1 MSLSQWQQYE
11 LWAEKK
17 GQWGKVASFREFDLA
32 STVLR
37 NYKYRMRLVRVSY
50 EGDAPVLNEVL
61 VEVGATRR
69 EP

>member
-1 MSLSQWQQYE
+1 MPGWQQYE
-11 LWAEKK
+11 LWAQKK

-50 EGDAPVLNEVL
+50 EDGAPVLNEVIA
-61 VEVGATRR
+61 EVGATRQ

>member
-1 MSLSQWQQYE
+1 VADFQHYE
-11 LWAEKK
+11 LWAQKK

-50 EGDAPVLNEVL
+50 QGGAPVLNEVL
-61 VEVGATRR
+61 AEVGATRE